1 MPSPAQAAQHPPKYL
16 QSLELI
22 LGGPHPSKTVASL
35 CLSTPCHAAL
45 VPCAS
50 RRRSRRASAP
60 RPPARARPPW
70 RAIHLSSAPQPTVVA
85 QILSRQ
91 IRDGHRHSSPP
102 SAAMRAHPMSTSKL
116 TSPLPGMK
124 PSKFAAAHLN
134 TKGVTNFPSL
144 NSNRTPPSRLLYPL
158 PPPRVEPGRTP
169 AHRRSSSPPVKP
181 NHRR

>member
-1 MPSPAQAAQHPPKYL
+1 MPSPALAAQHPPKYL

-45 VPCAS
+45 VPQVA
-50 RRRSRRASAP
+50 RPPAEPAP
-60 RPPARARPPW
+60 RPPPSPPW
-70 RAIHLSSAPQPTVVA
+70 RAIHLSSAPQPTVVT

-102 SAAMRAHPMSTSKL
+102 SATMRAHPMSTSKL

-144 NSNRTPPSRLLYPL
+144 NSNTRRALFYPCALPSPEDATHRSLH
-158 PPPRVEPGRTP
+158 P
-169 AHRRSSSPPVKP
+169 A
-181 NHRR
+181 